1 MRAYTTLRELI
12 KNCGGRLTE
21 EQFNPDAGGTAEAV
35 FVGRSSAR
43 YRLLWDGRQ
52 QRGHLQ
58 AQGEGAQWHDLGPVV
73 HKPARA
79 NFSNLHEFLAV
90 AERLGGDA
98 WDQRLKES
106 GNELPWLRTPLTR
119 H

>member
-12 KNCGGRLTE
+12 RNCGGKLAE
-21 EQFNPDAGGTAEAV
+21 EQFNPDPAGTAQAV

-52 QRGHLQ
+52 QRGRLQ
-58 AQGEGAQWHDLGPVV
+58 VQVEAAQWQDRGPEV

-79 NFSNLHEFLAV
+79 NFSNLHEFLAT
-90 AERLGGDA
+90 AERLAGDA
-98 WDQRLKES
+98 WDDRLKEP
-106 GNELPWLRTPLTR
+106 GNELPWLRKPPTR